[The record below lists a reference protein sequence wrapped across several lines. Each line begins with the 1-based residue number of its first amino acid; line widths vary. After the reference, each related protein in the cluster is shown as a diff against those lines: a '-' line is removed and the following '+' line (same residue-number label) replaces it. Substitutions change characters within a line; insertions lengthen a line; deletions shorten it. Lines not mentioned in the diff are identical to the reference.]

1 MRMVILHPSR
11 TCRVWNSKQGSFVW
25 HEAIQLGNRMSH
37 SKMIL
42 RSSKWWFCHVCHQTG
57 VGGGWWYLGL
67 IFLGLGQK
75 IPSLGEERKPVQN
88 GWLER
93 DPSVFVAFHSSQFLP
108 TSKRMPRWENK
119 QSKHSPHQ
127 KHYYCKRPWKC
138 LPSSIFHVV
147 KRNLIVYIYAEPNW
161 PLFCLERTLFW
172 RFDLPK
178 IEVILVL
185 GVVYISLYY

>member
-1 MRMVILHPSR
+1 M
-11 TCRVWNSKQGSFVW
+11 
-25 HEAIQLGNRMSH
+25 
-37 SKMIL
+37 
-42 RSSKWWFCHVCHQTG
+42 
-57 VGGGWWYLGL
+57 GGW
-67 IFLGLGQK
+67 
-75 IPSLGEERKPVQN
+75 N
-88 GWLER
+88 

-127 KHYYCKRPWKC
+127 KHYCKRPWKC

-147 KRNLIVYIYAEPNW
+147 IYVIVYIYAEPNW

-185 GVVYISLYY
+185 GVVYIYVYITNGCGPAAKKCLGFSAQVASGRFGVTAAYLRSGLAESSRRGEETYGIKRCFSGKITR